1 MKDIIDS
8 ILGPIQQFLNFSIEK
23 IQGIQLVAERGL
35 NLNYYLGPI
44 THMGSGWVALCF
56 SLISSI
62 VLLAVVFLAR
72 SGYSLY
78 LNFKEGVK
86 WW

>member
-8 ILGPIQQFLNFSIEK
+8 ILGPIQQFLSYSIEK
-23 IQGIQLVAERGL
+23 IQSIQLVAERGL
-35 NLNYYLGPI
+35 DLNYYLGPI
-44 THMGSGWVALCF
+44 TQIGPGWVALCF

-62 VLLAVVFLAR
+62 VLITVVFLAR